1 MWPQPCQKYIRGTTG
16 ALEGDSV
23 VKTVAMET
31 QHWWNVENRF
41 LFLYCI
47 FSSSIFIPSLVPS
60 QSKKLPPGRQR
71 GCVRQKH
78 VFAFLSL
85 SLLNP
90 TQPNPTPS
98 RRWDAAA
105 KMGFHSFIFRIIVRL
120 FADFTFTADNGGGFV
135 CGSACST
142 HDKNFT
148 LCHLPSCLHK
158 CTRTCLHTVG
168 C

>member
-1 MWPQPCQKYIRGTTG
+1 MATTLSKIHTRHHRRPRRRQCCENG
-16 ALEGDSV
+16 RHGNAAL
-23 VKTVAMET
+23 
-31 QHWWNVENRF
+31 VECGKPF
-41 LFLYCI
+41 SFLYCI